1 MWYSRRFFPP
11 RARASVPAGRRPHDS
26 YRCCMNPSRK
36 PASLLPGIALLAL
49 SATGVHA
56 QQGDQYVC
64 FDTNV
69 GEFCIVLYPDTA
81 PLTVANFL
89 NYVEDGD
96 YDNTIIHRSAPRFV
110 IQGGGYTYDA
120 EEDELVEITSDPAV
134 VNEFSRSNVRGTVA
148 MAKLGNDP
156 NSATNEW
163 FVNLVDNSQ
172 NLDYQN
178 GGFTVFGEVIG
189 QGMAVVDA
197 IAGRP
202 IRNLSTLY
210 GGAFDSMPVLKFST
224 PVSADDFIVVRRAYV
239 SDANNL
245 PPDPDLPDTTGV
257 FNGLTLTVPVQFRD
271 SMLRMTFDLNS
282 EPPTYVFR
290 LRTTQIVELNDK
302 GQERATF
309 DIETGRMHIPTVLYG
324 LDVWQDLE
332 LRLTDATLFEVT
344 LDSFTVVPASP

>member
-1 MWYSRRFFPP
+1 MK
-11 RARASVPAGRRPHDS
+11 
-26 YRCCMNPSRK
+26 PSRK

-64 FDTNV
+64 LETNL
-69 GEFCIVLYPDTA
+69 GEFCMVLYPDTA
-81 PLTVANFL
+81 PATVANFL
-89 NYVEDGD
+89 NYAEDGD

-110 IQGGGYTYDA
+110 IQGGGYVYDP
-120 EEDELVEITSDPAV
+120 EEEELVDIPADPPV
-134 VNEFSRSNVRGTVA
+134 VNEFRRSNVRGTVA

-163 FVNLVDNSQ
+163 FINLVDNSA

-178 GGFTVFGEVIG
+178 GGFTVFAEVIG
-189 QGMAVVDA
+189 EGMQVVDA
-197 IAGRP
+197 IAARP
-202 IRNLSTLY
+202 IRNLTTLF
-210 GGAFDSMPVLKFST
+210 GGAFDSVPVLKYNT
-224 PVSADDFIVVRRAYV
+224 PVSPDDFIVVKRAYV
-239 SDANNL
+239 TDGSNL
-245 PPDPDLPDTTGV
+245 PPDPDLPVTTGV
-257 FNGLTLTVPVQFRD
+257 FNGLTLTAPVQFRD
-271 SMLRMTFDLNS
+271 AILRMTFDLYS
-282 EPPTYVFR
+282 EPPSYVFR

-309 DIETGRMHIPTVLYG
+309 DIETGRMHIPSVLYG

-332 LRLTDATLFEVT
+332 LRLTDATTFEVT